1 MKKILVLCIVMT
13 VALVSGS
20 FLYAARSAKV
30 KTGQRHLNTE
40 DVVKCDKQLDL
51 FPSLFFF

>member
-1 MKKILVLCIVMT
+1 MKKILVLCMLMA

-20 FLYAARSAKV
+20 FLYAARSARLR
-30 KTGQRHLNTE
+30 TGQRHSEME
-40 DVVKCDKQLDL
+40 DVAKSEKQPDL